1 MQVSAS
7 DWERY
12 IGRLQ
17 AVNRAAAEVMQGWM
31 NENPGGDVEDMIAVA
46 YAASNYYGDAAA
58 TLACEMY
65 DALAE
70 AQGAELPPAEPA
82 ETATYSE
89 TAKAVRGTMKNQRN
103 SVPDTVSR
111 LVKLAGAD
119 TMLQNARRDG
129 AEWAWVPF
137 GGETCA
143 FCITLAS
150 RGWQRQGK
158 KAAEGDHAEH
168 IHPHCQC
175 EYVVRFDGSSSVEG
189 YDPDKYLEMYKNAEG
204 RTPNEKMRSLRREL
218 YAENKDRINEQKRV
232 AYRNRKEG
240 LSDGGGSG
248 ILEAGDM
255 FRLSS
260 HNMHNSSDVLHERVK
275 HVPPVPGYDDVFIHG
290 NPLGVSI
297 KDANGIDVSIPGDEF
312 INMLKNL
319 NLENDAIRLCACQ
332 AGELDHGIGAYV
344 AKEIGKPVMAPS
356 STIWIPAPDMNGIS
370 EMRIYEESDIPGRP
384 DYNRPGHWRL
394 FMPDGTIREVQ
405 E

>member
-1 MQVSAS
+1 MQVSAK

-12 IGRLQ
+12 VGRLQ

-46 YAASNYYGDAAA
+46 YAASTYYGDAAA

-103 SVPDTVSR
+103 SVPDTVGR

-189 YDPDKYLEMYKNAEG
+189 YDPDRYLEMYENAEG

-218 YAENKDRINEQKRV
+218 YAENKDRINEQKRI
-232 AYRNRKEG
+232 AYRNHKEG
-240 LSDGGGSG
+240 LSGGGGSSIVG
-248 ILEAGDM
+248 EGESIKRITAISASTIMEKVQTGEYSL
-255 FRLSS
+255 RLSDQNYNK
-260 HNMHNSSDVLHERVK
+260 HIMGHRDYERYRESRINK
-275 HVPPVPGYDDVFIHG
+275 GLGPP
-290 NPLGVSI
+290 SI
-297 KDANGIDVSIPGDEF
+297 LTISKEEAQDIINRKSGTGIIKTRKDGSPMNIEEITCDRI
-312 INMLKNL
+312 
-319 NLENDAIRLCACQ
+319 
-332 AGELDHGIGAYV
+332 IGAYWSHGEYQETNKAAIHHGSKGSHLV
-344 AKEIGKPVMAPS
+344 PQYG
-356 STIWIPAPDMNGIS
+356 
-370 EMRIYEESDIPGRP
+370 
-384 DYNRPGHWRL
+384 GHY
-394 FMPDGTIREVQ
+394 D
-405 E
+405 

>member
-46 YAASNYYGDAAA
+46 YAASTYYGDAAA

-103 SVPDTVSR
+103 SVPDTVGR

-175 EYVVRFDGSSSVEG
+175 EYVVRFDGSSTVEG
-189 YDPDKYLEMYKNAEG
+189 YDPDKYLEMYENAEG

-232 AYRNRKEG
+232 AYAARRERENAKELIPSESGGPDFYVGENGKVLSAKYSEWIGDNQMQTLLNEAISEEAKRYIRSDYRRTSFIGNGSTAAILKFEKETGLNCAREGRNHQKKAEDLVRQLQKILLHNLPESDRIMLQKE
-240 LSDGGGSG
+240 LSD
-248 ILEAGDM
+248 LEK
-255 FRLSS
+255 
-260 HNMHNSSDVLHERVK
+260 VI
-275 HVPPVPGYDDVFIHG
+275 GY
-290 NPLGVSI
+290 
-297 KDANGIDVSIPGDEF
+297 A
-312 INMLKNL
+312 
-319 NLENDAIRLCACQ
+319 
-332 AGELDHGIGAYV
+332 
-344 AKEIGKPVMAPS
+344 
-356 STIWIPAPDMNGIS
+356 
-370 EMRIYEESDIPGRP
+370 
-384 DYNRPGHWRL
+384 
-394 FMPDGTIREVQ
+394 DG
-405 E
+405 

>member
-12 IGRLQ
+12 IRRLQ

-46 YAASNYYGDAAA
+46 YAASTYYGDAAA

-103 SVPDTVSR
+103 SVPDTVGR
-111 LVKLAGAD
+111 LVKQAGAD
-119 TMLQNARRDG
+119 TMLQNAKRDG

-175 EYVVRFDGSSSVEG
+175 EYVVRFDGSSTVEG
-189 YDPDKYLEMYKNAEG
+189 YDPDKYLEMYENAEG

-232 AYRNRKEG
+232 AYTARKTREEG
-240 LSDGGGSG
+240 LPSVQNGGIVEQKTMTSEKYIMPESKIKEFLLKPGAKHAKEFFDVGYTPDDAELLNHDIDTQFDENKAYDRRTLNDG
-248 ILEAGDM
+248 A
-255 FRLSS
+255 
-260 HNMHNSSDVLHERVK
+260 ER
-275 HVPPVPGYDDVFIHG
+275 F
-290 NPLGVSI
+290 SI
-297 KDANGIDVSIPGDEF
+297 K
-312 INMLKNL
+312 MQL
-319 NLENDAIRLCACQ
+319 
-332 AGELDHGIGAYV
+332 
-344 AKEIGKPVMAPS
+344 GK
-356 STIWIPAPDMNGIS
+356 TIEKPFRTVWQKDT
-370 EMRIYEESDIPGRP
+370 
-384 DYNRPGHWRL
+384 
-394 FMPDGTIREVQ
+394 PDGKARFITGHRED